1 MMKNIAV
8 IGAGSWGT
16 TLAQVLNDNGHK
28 VTLWVRSQEK
38 ALEIAKTRHNND
50 YLPQIQLS
58 EQITITADLHL
69 AVEQAEILVL
79 VVPSHG
85 MADLCRK
92 LSLISSC
99 DKKIIV
105 SCTKGFEQHSGLRM
119 SEIINSYFPNTTV
132 AVLSGPNH
140 AEEIAL
146 RQPSA
151 TVIACQNDE
160 AANELQEV
168 FLNEYFR
175 PYLTNDIIGVEIAG
189 SLKNVIALTSG
200 IMFGLGFGD
209 NSQAALIT
217 RGLTEI
223 TRLGL
228 KMGAQQQTFSGLAGV
243 GDLIATC
250 TSRHSRNRGA
260 GEALATGKTLHDICA
275 GTHMVIEGINATE
288 SAFALAKKFDVDMP
302 ITESLYQ
309 VLFENK
315 NPRNALQ
322 ELMKRSGKREYLI

>member
-1 MMKNIAV
+1 MKRIAV

-28 VTLWVRSQEK
+28 VALWVRNPEK
-38 ALEIAKTRHNND
+38 ANKIAQSRYNTD
-50 YLPQIQLS
+50 YLPQLKL
-58 EQITITADLHL
+58 ADAIEISSDLEK
-69 AVEQAEILVL
+69 AVSNAEILLL

-85 MADLCRK
+85 MADLCCQ
-92 LSLISSC
+92 LSQITDC
-99 DKKIIV
+99 TDKILV
-105 SCTKGFEQHSGLRM
+105 SCTKGFEYHSGMRM
-119 SEIINSYFPNTTV
+119 SELIKSYFPCATL

-151 TVIACQNDE
+151 TVIACQNE
-160 AANELQEV
+160 VVANELQKT
-168 FLNEYFR
+168 FLNDYFR
-175 PYLTNDIIGVEIAG
+175 PYLTDDIMGVEIAG

-228 KMGAQQQTFSGLAGV
+228 RLGAQQQTFSGLAGV

-250 TSRHSRNRGA
+250 TSKHSRNRRA
-260 GEALATGKTLHDICA
+260 GEELAAGKTIKEIYSR
-275 GTHMVIEGINATE
+275 TNMVIEGINATT
-288 SAFALAKKFDVDMP
+288 SAYALSQRYNVEMP
-302 ITESLYQ
+302 ITNSIYQ
-309 VLFENK
+309 IIYEDK
-315 NPRNALQ
+315 NPLIALQ
-322 ELMKRSGKREYLI
+322 ELMRRSGKREYII

>member
-1 MMKNIAV
+1 MKRIAV

-28 VTLWVRSQEK
+28 VALWVRNPEK
-38 ALEIAKTRHNND
+38 ANKIAHSRYNAE
-50 YLPQIQLS
+50 YLPQLKLADAIEITSDL
-58 EQITITADLHL
+58 EQ
-69 AVEQAEILVL
+69 AVTNAEILLL

-85 MADLCRK
+85 MADLCCQ
-92 LSLISSC
+92 LSKITGCS
-99 DKKIIV
+99 DKVFV
-105 SCTKGFEQHSGLRM
+105 SCTKGFEYHSGMRM
-119 SEIINSYFPNTTV
+119 SEIIQSYFPSATV

-151 TVIACQNDE
+151 TVIACQNE
-160 AANELQEV
+160 EVANELQNA
-168 FLNEYFR
+168 FLNDYFR
-175 PYLTNDIIGVEIAG
+175 PYLTDDVIGVEIAG

-228 KMGAQQQTFSGLAGV
+228 RLGAQQQTFSGLAGV

-250 TSRHSRNRGA
+250 TSKHSRNRRA
-260 GEALATGKTLHDICA
+260 GEALAAGKTLKEICD
-275 GTHMVIEGINATE
+275 GTNMVIEGINATT
-288 SAFALAKKFDVDMP
+288 SGHALSQRYNVEMP
-302 ITESLYQ
+302 ITNSIYQILYD
-309 VLFENK
+309 NK
-315 NPRNALQ
+315 NPLAALQ
-322 ELMKRSGKREYLI
+322 ELMRRSGKREYII

>member
-1 MMKNIAV
+1 MKRIAV

-28 VTLWVRSQEK
+28 VALWVRNPEK
-38 ALEIAKTRHNND
+38 ANIIAQTRYNVE
-50 YLPQIQLS
+50 YLPQLKLAKGI
-58 EQITITADLHL
+58 EITSDLED
-69 AVEQAEILVL
+69 AVINAEILIL

-85 MADLCRK
+85 MADLCCH
-92 LSLISSC
+92 LSKIEGSA
-99 DKKIIV
+99 DKIII
-105 SCTKGFEQHSGLRM
+105 SCTKGFEYHSGLRM
-119 SEIINSYFPNTTV
+119 SEIIKSYLPNAV
-132 AVLSGPNH
+132 IAVLSGPNH

-151 TVIACQNDE
+151 TVIACQNE
-160 AANELQEV
+160 LVANELQNI
-168 FLNEYFR
+168 FLNDYFR
-175 PYLTNDIIGVEIAG
+175 PYLSDDIIGVEIAG

-228 KMGAQQQTFSGLAGV
+228 KMGAQHQTFSGLAGV

-250 TSRHSRNRGA
+250 TSKHSRNRRA
-260 GEALATGKTLHDICA
+260 GEALATGKNFKEICSE
-275 GTHMVIEGINATE
+275 TNMVIEGINATT
-288 SAFALAKKFDVDMP
+288 SAYILAQRYSVEMP
-302 ITESLYQ
+302 ITNSIYQILY
-309 VLFENK
+309 ENK
-315 NPRNALQ
+315 NPLAALQ
-322 ELMKRSGKREYLI
+322 ELMRRSGKREYII